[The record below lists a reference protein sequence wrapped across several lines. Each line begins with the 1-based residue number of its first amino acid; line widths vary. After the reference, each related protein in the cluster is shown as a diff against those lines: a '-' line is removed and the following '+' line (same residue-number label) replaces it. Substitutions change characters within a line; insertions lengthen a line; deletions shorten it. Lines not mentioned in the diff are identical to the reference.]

1 MCISYRKIL
10 LQVYPSTYL
19 ELEQP
24 RISVSVGSP
33 RTYPP
38 EIPREASEAL
48 AQTLLVGC
56 RSVKCTLDLSLL
68 ATRRQK
74 GVMLFLTRA
83 KGYSLHFCNE
93 RQMSKRKKQIYS
105 IQVVLRDMEAL
116 KGKPKVPEKTVLIL
130 RLHEEWPVGWKCG

>member
-1 MCISYRKIL
+1 MCINYRKIL

-33 RTYPP
+33 RTYLL

-48 AQTLLVGC
+48 AQTLLVGYG
-56 RSVKCTLDLSLL
+56 SMKCTLDLSLL

-83 KGYSLHFCNE
+83 KGYSLRFCNE

-105 IQVVLRDMEAL
+105 IQVVLCDMEAL